1 MSRFLVCSVLLAA
14 ALSSLFAGGCST
26 MPPQT
31 GPMVAV
37 RNDSD
42 TPLRVRFWIGDRRQ
56 QAAGKP
62 LEMTADKLLELPP
75 YGTTQYKLSAFSAYE
90 SPTESF
96 VRVQVEPVGPT
107 FAAATQYWYELN
119 PPSPFAIRIS
129 GRQPNLK
136 FERSGPGTMAMVP
149 PAYWFH
155 ANPAPG
161 TTATA
166 NGSTVT
172 SIVKPGQPTT
182 RLPSTTTPATP
193 PAGTATS
200 AAPKTV
206 TTSTT
211 VVGVTPSSVGGR
223 D

>member
-1 MSRFLVCSVLLAA
+1 MSRFLVCFVLLAA

-26 MPPQT
+26 MPPQN

-62 LEMTADKLLELPP
+62 LEMTADRLLELAP
-75 YGTTQYKLSAFSAYE
+75 YGTTQYKLSAFSPYE

-96 VRVQVEPVGPT
+96 IRVQVEPVGPT

-155 ANPAPG
+155 ANPTPG
-161 TTATA
+161 TAATA
-166 NGSTVT
+166 SATTAPKPTST
-172 SIVKPGQPTT
+172 PTT
-182 RLPSTTTPATP
+182 TTVTTTP
-193 PAGTATS
+193 
-200 AAPKTV
+200 PKTV

-211 VVGVTPSSVGGR
+211 VVGVNPGTVGGR